1 MRLMALGKSSGAN
14 EVNHPH
20 STITAEIKK
29 KYMSRR
35 VQVAKFVMYKQW
47 GGLLYLHGK

>member
-1 MRLMALGKSSGAN
+1 MCTRLMALGKSSGAN

-29 KYMSRR
+29 IYIY
-35 VQVAKFVMYKQW
+35 VQTRP
-47 GGLLYLHGK
+47 GG